1 MKSVVITQHNKDSGH
16 DRICAWASRTTCQGL
31 YGKGQMRYGKKWGRH
46 IWESD
51 FIWSLCLR
59 GSGWRG
65 RQGWLLLVGKEN
77 DWLLQWLK
85 YEKNQICFPCMHAAA
100 AKEQHSPLSQHHLF
114 TVRDPRTGTQKSHN
128 SRDCHPR
135 LMTVSPQS
143 SGHSW
148 T

>member
-1 MKSVVITQHNKDSGH
+1 
-16 DRICAWASRTTCQGL
+16 
-31 YGKGQMRYGKKWGRH
+31 
-46 IWESD
+46 
-51 FIWSLCLR
+51 
-59 GSGWRG
+59 
-65 RQGWLLLVGKEN
+65 
-77 DWLLQWLK
+77 
-85 YEKNQICFPCMHAAA
+85 MHAAA

-148 T
+148 TQPFNEGGAGSAFVFKLFFMPYHNQMASRKATSSGLISEIRNWRNFLHSGCWRKLEKEAVRNVIPEISAPQTALPRPSFRPPLLHLT